1 VSGNSNCSFC
11 IAEPSQ
17 CPHLSLT
24 TTSFTIH
31 SSDAVAFNKC
41 PMGWSVVAGAQ
52 TVGLLYVP
60 EDRAGVIP
68 SAQPDEPIWKD
79 VVAFEVGSQDKDGV
93 EPRIVG
99 TVEFLAIS
107 TYTDYSGPNDGK
119 PGWWP
124 GDLVQVEMFD
134 VLWVGREGDIAYR
147 RGLGYIRRDVW
158 ERWAPETITTILG

>member
-1 VSGNSNCSFC
+1 MPAFESHDDIIHYSFLRRGRLQQVSNGMERRRRR
-11 IAEPSQ
+11 A
-17 CPHLSLT
+17 
-24 TTSFTIH
+24 
-31 SSDAVAFNKC
+31 
-41 PMGWSVVAGAQ
+41 